1 MWSLDRASFLTCP
14 LGCFKFHLFLPF
26 RPLQELS
33 IQLYAKI
40 EEDTKGTEEEGVGKG
55 SYQTACLHKV
65 CLRHLVSVARYL
77 PLCLR
82 EQSGCEN
89 ERRLGRERLKLFFRP
104 RPRSKSKNRWR
115 WIECQV
121 RNQVLFVSHFQE
133 VVDRFGRYPQRN
145 KVLGRE
151 NTPEEEEWLNNLP
164 DKYKWWS
171 IFRVLLNCIPNLVIL
186 FKNAESNSHVTLTP
200 STARCY
206 YVSGHPTL
214 LIFYFMYWTRSY

>member
-40 EEDTKGTEEEGVGKG
+40 EEDTKGTEEEEGVGKG

-89 ERRLGRERLKLFFRP
+89 ERRLGRERLELFFVPGLAPNP
-104 RPRSKSKNRWR
+104 RTVGDEST
-115 WIECQV
+115 IECQV

-164 DKYKWWS
+164 DKFKW
-171 IFRVLLNCIPNLVIL
+171 
-186 FKNAESNSHVTLTP
+186 
-200 STARCY
+200 
-206 YVSGHPTL
+206 
-214 LIFYFMYWTRSY
+214 

>member
-55 SYQTACLHKV
+55 SYQVACLHKV

-89 ERRLGRERLKLFFRP
+89 ERRLGRERLELFFVPGLAPNP
-104 RPRSKSKNRWR
+104 RTVGDESNVKSV
-115 WIECQV
+115 I
-121 RNQVLFVSHFQE
+121 
-133 VVDRFGRYPQRN
+133 
-145 KVLGRE
+145 
-151 NTPEEEEWLNNLP
+151 
-164 DKYKWWS
+164 KYCLCR
-171 IFRVLLNCIPNLVIL
+171 IFRKSWTGLVVIHSGTKFWAEKTHL
-186 FKNAESNSHVTLTP
+186 KKKN
-200 STARCY
+200 
-206 YVSGHPTL
+206 G
-214 LIFYFMYWTRSY
+214 